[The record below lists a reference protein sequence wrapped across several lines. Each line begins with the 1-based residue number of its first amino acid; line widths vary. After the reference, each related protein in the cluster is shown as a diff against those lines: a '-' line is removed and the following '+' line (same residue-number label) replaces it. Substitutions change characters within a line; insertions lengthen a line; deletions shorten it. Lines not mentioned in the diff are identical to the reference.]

1 VDESSSVINSSGES
15 SNLSN
20 ISPLQTKFQNLSI
33 NSPTT
38 PIKPIKPKT
47 IQNNKMT
54 TSDITQNNPETPGTI
69 KTNLAFSHRS
79 NEKLPRYREG
89 DNLQIFLKLY
99 EKTATLNGWST
110 HQAKLEHIHNSFKG
124 KLQEWVVS

>member
-1 VDESSSVINSSGES
+1 
-15 SNLSN
+15 
-20 ISPLQTKFQNLSI
+20 
-33 NSPTT
+33 
-38 PIKPIKPKT
+38 
-47 IQNNKMT
+47 MT

-79 NEKLPRYREG
+79 NNEKLPRHHEG

-99 EKTATLNGWST
+99 KKTATLNGWSP

-124 KLQEWVVS
+124 KLQE